1 MTFSWELILA
11 FACGAGLALLMGWM
25 LLSRRIKLAR
35 IQADEIVELARK
47 DAEIQAREIRSQATI
62 EFEKERV
69 DREAFL
75 NERRQK
81 IQREEEDLQARRKD
95 IDRVRQRLSHREAE
109 IDKIRTDT
117 LAEQARYENLVDHY
131 ETLLKRIADISDEE
145 ARQLLREEA
154 REQTAGELQQIQR
167 EMVIHAEDEAKS
179 EAQRILID
187 VMQRVGSSVSQQIS
201 ATIVDLPSE
210 DMKGRIIG
218 REGRNIKSFERAT
231 GVTLMIDE
239 TPGTILVSSFDPV
252 RREVA
257 RIALERLIKDGRIHP
272 VSIEETVDSVRR
284 DMEDHVIQLGES
296 ALLKLRL
303 HGLHPEVIRLLG
315 MLHYR
320 LSNNQNTLEHS
331 VEVAFLASLLAS
343 ELGLDP
349 ELAKRCG
356 LLHDLGKAI
365 DHEYEGSHAASASRL
380 LQRHGEDPIVVNA
393 VACSHDEVEATSVY
407 AALTKVADS
416 LSATRPGARTDSM
429 DGYVQRVRSLEDIA
443 LNYEEVSEAYA
454 VQAGREIRVIVS
466 PEAVDDLGARSLA
479 RKIRQRIEDELQY
492 PGTIKVTLVREQRF
506 VETAK

>member
-11 FACGAGLALLMGWM
+11 FVCGAVLAVLLGW
-25 LLSRRIKLAR
+25 LLLAR
-35 IQADEIVELARK
+35 WIQSARTHADEIVEHAK
-47 DAEIQAREIRSQATI
+47 KEAEIQTREMRSQASI
-62 EFEKERV
+62 QFEKERV
-69 DREAFL
+69 EREAFL
-75 NERRQK
+75 SERRQK
-81 IQREEEDLQARRKD
+81 IQREEEDLQARRQD

-109 IDKIRTDT
+109 IDKIRTET
-117 LAEQARYENLVDHY
+117 LAEQARYENLVDNY
-131 ETLLKRIADISDEE
+131 QTLLKRIADISDEE

-154 REQTAGELQQIQR
+154 REQTAGELQQIKR
-167 EMVIHAEDEAKS
+167 EMVLDAEDEARA
-179 EAQRILID
+179 EAQRILVD
-187 VMQRVGSSVSQQIS
+187 VMQRMGSSVSQQIS

-210 DMKGRIIG
+210 DMKGRLIG

-239 TPGTILVSSFDPV
+239 TPGSILVSSFDPV

-257 RIALERLIKDGRIHP
+257 RIALEQLIQDGRIHP
-272 VSIEETVDSVRR
+272 VSIEETVERVRR
-284 DMEDHVIQLGES
+284 DMDDYVIQLGEG

-303 HGLHPEVIRLLG
+303 HGMHPEVIRLLG

-320 LSNNQNTLEHS
+320 LSNNQNTLDHS

-343 ELGLDP
+343 ELGLDA
-349 ELAKRCG
+349 EIAKRCG

-365 DHEYEGSHAASASRL
+365 DYEYEGSHAACAARL
-380 LQRHGEDPIVVNA
+380 LQRHGEDPLVVNA
-393 VACSHDEVEATSVY
+393 VACSHDEVDATSVY

-429 DGYVQRVRSLEDIA
+429 DGYVQRVKSLEDIA
-443 LNYEEVSEAYA
+443 LNYEEVAEAYA

-466 PEAVDDLGARSLA
+466 PDSVDDLGARSLA